1 MTLVGFPETVLGKTI
16 KWEKAATDT
25 AAFSWNV
32 DQATGEAHAK
42 MNNGKGEV
50 VLERVAGTELLDG
63 SSAIRKLSQKN
74 SLLNPRSLPTS
85 LTARIPAEM
94 CHQLL
99 AESTTLRFAR
109 FED

>member
-16 KWEKAATDT
+16 
-25 AAFSWNV
+25 N
-32 DQATGEAHAK
+32 
-42 MNNGKGEV
+42 
-50 VLERVAGTELLDG
+50 ELLDG

-99 AESTTLRFAR
+99 ASPRPCGSPALRIRILPPVYQASVYHNL
-109 FED
+109 

>member
-50 VLERVAGTELLDG
+50 VLERVAGTNPNQEIDRRR
-63 SSAIRKLSQKN
+63 IR
-74 SLLNPRSLPTS
+74 
-85 LTARIPAEM
+85 
-94 CHQLL
+94 
-99 AESTTLRFAR
+99 
-109 FED
+109 

>member
-16 KWEKAATDT
+16 
-25 AAFSWNV
+25 N
-32 DQATGEAHAK
+32 
-42 MNNGKGEV
+42 
-50 VLERVAGTELLDG
+50 ELLDG